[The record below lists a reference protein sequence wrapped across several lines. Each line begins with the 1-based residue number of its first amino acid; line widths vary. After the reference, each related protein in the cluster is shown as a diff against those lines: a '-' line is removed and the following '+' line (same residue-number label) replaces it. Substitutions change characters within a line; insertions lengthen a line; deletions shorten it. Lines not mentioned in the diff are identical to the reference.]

1 MPEVSALDWMWLAV
15 LSLSLLVG
23 LWRGLVREV
32 LSLVGWV
39 AAFFVA
45 QIEAPRVAH
54 WLPMSGSS
62 EMLRYAAG
70 FVVVFI
76 AVLVLTAVL
85 AWVVRRFVSAVG
97 LGLIDRFL
105 GGVFGLLRGAVFLLA
120 FAVVAHMTPL
130 VQSPAWQ
137 QSHGTPWLTRGLH
150 LMKPLLPAE
159 FAKFL
164 P

>member
-1 MPEVSALDWMWLAV
+1 MPEVSALDWMLLAV

-45 QIEAPRVAH
+45 QMEAPRVAH

-70 FVVVFI
+70 F
-76 AVLVLTAVL
+76 LVLTAML
-85 AWVVRRFVSAVG
+85 AWLVRRFVSAVG

>member
-1 MPEVSALDWMWLAV
+1 MPDVSALDWIFLAV

-23 LWRGLVREV
+23 LWRGIVREV

-45 QIEAPRVAH
+45 QIEAPRVAQ

-70 FVVVFI
+70 FVLVCI

-85 AWVVRRFVSAVG
+85 AWAVKRFLSAVG
-97 LGLIDRFL
+97 LGVVDRLL
-105 GGVFGLLRGAVFLLA
+105 GGVFGILRGAVVLLV

-130 VQSPAWQ
+130 VQSAAWQ
-137 QSHGTPWLTRGLH
+137 QAHGAPWLSQGLR
-150 LMKPLLPAE
+150 LLKPVLPAE